1 MSPKLLVIINEPDT
15 TAALFGNW
23 IEDEGVELLNI
34 HAYRGDAVPDEVTPV
49 ADGLLVLGGSM
60 NCQADDQAP
69 WLPAVRALMK
79 RSYEQGVP
87 TLGICLG
94 GQLLSVAL
102 GGEVKP
108 SDHGVQVGT
117 YELAPVADLKDDLIF
132 NSITGAVH
140 AAQWH
145 VDEIVR
151 LPAGAVHLMG
161 DAEFP
166 HQAFRLGQT
175 CWGVQFHPEID
186 DELMAQW
193 STPSSM
199 AGMPK
204 TPEQAISQ
212 TAAARAELHRTWEPV
227 ARAFAR
233 LLTPDN
239 LGSMQR
245 ALLLSSRDGAK

>member
-1 MSPKLLVIINEPDT
+1 MCSSDL
-15 TAALFGNW
+15 GNW

-117 YELAPVADLKDDLIF
+117 YELAPVVDLKDDLIF
-132 NSITGAVH
+132 NSITGAVQ

>member
-1 MSPKLLVIINEPDT
+1 
-15 TAALFGNW
+15 
-23 IEDEGVELLNI
+23 
-34 HAYRGDAVPDEVTPV
+34 
-49 ADGLLVLGGSM
+49 
-60 NCQADDQAP
+60 
-69 WLPAVRALMK
+69 MK

-117 YELAPVADLKDDLIF
+117 YELAPVVDLKDDLIF
-132 NSITGAVH
+132 NSITGAVQ

-166 HQAFRLGQT
+166 HQDFRLGQT